1 MADVSVSVQVRQMA
15 GGRVVAGSMLLV
27 VALDALHQT
36 SLALRRTSAAN
47 DVAES
52 KRYGE
57 AVVRVGSEELGE
69 LLAESTAA
77 CALGGRHAGRR
88 DIGEQKGTT
97 HPRPLR
103 RWSWLRR
110 SESRWQQ

>member
-1 MADVSVSVQVRQMA
+1 MVQVRELA
-15 GGRVVAGSMLLV
+15 DGRVVAGSMLV
-27 VALDALHQT
+27 GAALDALYRP
-36 SLALRRTSAAN
+36 SLSLRLAQAAHN
-47 DVAES
+47 GAEGE
-52 KRYGE
+52 RYGE
-57 AVVRVGSEELGE
+57 AVVRVGREELGE
-69 LLAESTAA
+69 LLAESIAA

-88 DIGEQKGTT
+88 DIGEQKGQT